1 MTVNINPKA
10 VSEAIDR
17 QSCHGMTKT
26 WEDVARYA
34 VLIEQMRPEVIVECG
49 TFNGSSA
56 LWFAQF
62 APVITVDV
70 DHSKIEGL
78 KDRYPG
84 RIEWVTGSSI
94 DPAVVERVHG
104 LVAGRRALVS
114 LDSDHSRDH
123 VYAELRA
130 YSPLTRAGD
139 WLVCEDGL
147 HLAEHGTGPLAAI
160 ERFLL
165 EEPGW
170 FVDSKL
176 EALHPVT
183 MFPSGWLRRVR

>member
-1 MTVNINPKA
+1 MTVNANPEA
-10 VSEAIDR
+10 VQEAIDR
-17 QSCHGMTKT
+17 QGHHGMTKI

-78 KDRYPG
+78 RDRYPG
-84 RIEWVTGSSI
+84 RIDWVTGSST
-94 DPAVVERVHG
+94 DPDVVARVFE

-123 VYAELRA
+123 VYAELCA
-130 YSPLTRAGD
+130 YSPLTRVGD

-147 HLAEHGTGPLAAI
+147 HLQEQGAGPLAAI

-165 EEPGW
+165 GQPDW
-170 FVDSKL
+170 LVDSRL
-176 EALHPVT
+176 ESLHPVT
-183 MFPSGWLRRVR
+183 MFPSGWLRRIR